1 MMRHV
6 RTTVTLDDDVFAEL
20 RKLAA
25 DRGMT
30 FKDALNSVLRRGLQ
44 PATTPSRKR
53 YRLPSLDLGLS
64 ADIDLDKANRLAAD
78 LEDGEILRKLEL
90 RK

>member
-1 MMRHV
+1 MTHV

-20 RKLAA
+20 RKIAA
-25 DRGMT
+25 ERGVT
-30 FKDALNSVLRRGLQ
+30 FKEALNSTLRRGLQ
-44 PATTPSRKR
+44 PPTTATKKG
-53 YRLPSLDLGLS
+53 YRLPRIDLGLRPG
-64 ADIDLDKANRLAAD
+64 IDLDKALALAGD